1 MRIEKKVLAC
11 VDHSHYADIVVDYA
25 AWAARQ
31 MTAPLEFL
39 HIIDRHPERGSGEDY
54 SGAIGINA
62 QEHLLTT
69 LSDKDAEVSR
79 TAREAGRLLL
89 NRLRERATAAG
100 VPNPDIRQYYG
111 TLVDTLVEQQE
122 DVRLLVIGRRGASAE
137 RTQRDL
143 GRNVEN
149 VVRGLRRPVLTVTEG
164 YSEPQRVMIAFDGS
178 AITRR
183 GVEMVA
189 AGQLFRGIPCHVVMS
204 GSGSADAE
212 KHLNWAKITLENA
225 GFEAETALITGDP
238 ETVIA
243 QEIQAREIDML
254 LMGAYTHSPLRK
266 LIFGSKTDDL
276 LRASKVPTL
285 LLR

>member
-1 MRIEKKVLAC
+1 MKIEKKVLAC
-11 VDHSHYADIVVDYA
+11 VDHSHYADTVADYA

-31 MTAPLEFL
+31 MCAPLEFI
-39 HIIDRHPERGSGEDY
+39 HIINRHQERGSGEDH
-54 SGAIGINA
+54 SGAIGFNA
-62 QEHLLTT
+62 QEHLLTA
-69 LSDKDAEVSR
+69 LSEKDAEASR
-79 TAREAGRLLL
+79 TARETGRIHL
-89 NRLRERATAAG
+89 NRLRTRAIATG
-100 VPNPDIRQYYG
+100 VANTDVRQYYG
-111 TLVDTLVEQQE
+111 TLVDTVVAQQE
-122 DVRLLVIGRRGASAE
+122 DVRLLVIGRRGVSAVQ
-137 RTQRDL
+137 TQRDL

-149 VVRGLRRPVLTVTEG
+149 VTRAIKCPVLTVTEN
-164 YSEPQRVMIAFDGS
+164 YCEPQRVMIAYDGS

-204 GSGSADAE
+204 GKGGADADKQIE
-212 KHLNWAKITLENA
+212 WAKATLEAA
-225 GFEAETALITGDP
+225 GFETEAALIPGDP

-243 QEIQAREIDML
+243 QEVQMREIDML

-266 LIFGSKTDDL
+266 LLFGSKTDDL